1 MWSAA
6 HFIED
11 DPHCLGS
18 LQIDDELEFGRP
30 QDRHFGWL
38 LALENTAGIDAGL
51 QPLVHEARP
60 VTQATAHSRAG

>member
-11 DPHCLGS
+11 DPHCLAS

-30 QDRHFGWL
+30 QESAGFSP
-38 LALENTAGIDAGL
+38 LENTAGIDSGL
-51 QPLVHEARP
+51 LPLVHEARP
-60 VTQATAHSRAG
+60 VTQASAHSRAG